1 MVCVVSFCCCAVHR
15 TFGRTKLCTPH
26 LTACLCRASLLYYA
40 GKVTFDLMTSGYKT
54 LLAADPTNAVAANG
68 LAVFRVL
75 SRFGCVR
82 VVPWPT

>member
-1 MVCVVSFCCCAVHR
+1 MHG

-26 LTACLCRASLLYYA
+26 LTACRCRTALLYYV

-54 LLAADPTNAVAANG
+54 LLAANPANAVAANG

-82 VVPWPT
+82 AVP